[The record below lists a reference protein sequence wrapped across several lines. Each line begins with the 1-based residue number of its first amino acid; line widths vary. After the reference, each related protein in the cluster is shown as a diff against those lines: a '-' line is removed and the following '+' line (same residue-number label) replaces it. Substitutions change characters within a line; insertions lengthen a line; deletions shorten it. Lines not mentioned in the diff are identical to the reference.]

1 MGSLVCEAKGNMLID
16 NDMSEQIKIQLPDGS
31 VREVAQGTT
40 PFDVAMSISPRLAAA
55 VVVARIRPLTT
66 PVVAGETA
74 VEEAD
79 EAQTEAGMYGS
90 ASELGERLVDLAAP
104 LNEDVALELLKESDE
119 AALKVVRHSAAHVM
133 ATAIL
138 ELFPETKLGHGPATD
153 NGFFYDVYRETP
165 FTEDDLAAIEKR
177 MAEVVARDE
186 TFVRE
191 QESREMGLKDYAEH
205 GDFMKVHFIERFT
218 KPGDEISLYRNGK
231 FVDFCRGPH
240 VPSTGRVKAFKVTSV
255 AGAYWLGD
263 EKNQQLQRIYGTA
276 FFNAKDMDAHFKRL
290 EEIKARDHRVLGKQ
304 LDLFSIQEV
313 AGAGLIFWHPKGGL
327 IRKTMED
334 WMRDECIRRGYE
346 MVFTPHIM
354 RRELWKVS
362 GHEGFYSQNM
372 YPPMELDDAE
382 YRLKPMNCPGHILI
396 YKNSPKSYRDLPQRY
411 AELGNVYRYERSGTM
426 HGLLRVRGFT
436 QDDAHI
442 FCTPEQ
448 IESEIAACVEFADE
462 VLKAFGFAE
471 FKVELSTWDPKDQ
484 KSYVGSPE
492 HWETAVGSLKKVLD
506 AKAIP
511 YREIPGEAAF
521 YGPKIDIKL
530 VDVLGRLW
538 QLSTVQFDFNLPQR
552 FELEYT
558 GEDGE
563 KHRPV
568 MVHRALFGSVERFFG
583 VLIEHYAGAFPLWLA
598 PVQVGLVPISEK
610 HVEYA
615 RAVKAKLEVAGLRVE
630 LDARNEKM
638 NAKIR
643 EFTLQKVP
651 FVLVMGDKEAEQ
663 REVNVRVRG
672 GGVQGTFP
680 LSEFIANATTLITR
694 KELNLS
700 DTPKWHDAVLKAV
713 QSFPTDQFD
722 LNDLYDL
729 RDEFASIF
737 PNNRH
742 VNEKLRQQLQTL
754 RDEGIIQFLDNEGNY
769 KRIK

>member
-1 MGSLVCEAKGNMLID
+1 MLED
-16 NDMSEQIKIQLPDGS
+16 VNEQMIKIQLPDGS
-31 VREVAQGTT
+31 VREVSRGTT
-40 PFDVAMSISPRLAAA
+40 AHDVAMSISPRLAAA
-55 VVVARIRPLTT
+55 VVVARIRPLT
-66 PVVAGETA
+66 PVVADGTMAEETS
-74 VEEAD
+74 EA
-79 EAQTEAGMYGS
+79 AMYGG
-90 ASELGERLVDLAAP
+90 AAGGERLVDLTTP
-104 LNEDVALELLKESDE
+104 LTEDVALELLKENDE

-153 NGFFYDVYRETP
+153 AGFFYDVYRETP
-165 FTEDDLAAIEKR
+165 FSDEDLAAIEAR

-186 TFVRE
+186 KFVRE
-191 QESREMGLKDYAEH
+191 EEPREKGLEDYAQQGE
-205 GDFMKVHFIERFT
+205 FMKVHFIEKFT
-218 KPGDEISLYRNGK
+218 KPGEEISLYRNGK

-276 FFNAKDMDAHFKRL
+276 FFNAKDLDAHFKRL
-290 EEIKARDHRVLGKQ
+290 DEIKARDHRVLGKQ

-313 AGAGLIFWHPKGGL
+313 AGSGLIFWHPKGGL

-334 WMRDECIRRGYE
+334 WMREECIRRGYD
-346 MVFTPHIM
+346 MVYTPHIM
-354 RRELWKVS
+354 RRELWKIS

-396 YKNSPKSYRDLPQRY
+396 YKNSPRSYRDLPVRY

-442 FCTPEQ
+442 FCTPSQ
-448 IESEIAACVEFADE
+448 IEDE
-462 VLKAFGFAE
+462 VVACIDFAQSVLKTFGFEE
-471 FKVELSTWDPKDQ
+471 FKVELSTWDPNDR
-484 KSYVGSPE
+484 KSYTGSE
-492 HWETAVGSLKKVLD
+492 ENWNLAIHSLKSALD
-506 AKAIP
+506 RKSIP
-511 YREIPGEAAF
+511 YKTIPGEAAF

-530 VDVLGRLW
+530 VDVLGRMW

-552 FELEYT
+552 FELEYK

-563 KHRPV
+563 LHRPV

-598 PVQVGLVPISEK
+598 PVQVGIVPISEK

-615 RAVKAKLEVAGLRVE
+615 AAVKAKLEAAGLRVE

-651 FVLVMGDKEAEQ
+651 FVLIVGDKEAAAEA
-663 REVNVRVRG
+663 VSVRTRG
-672 GGVQGTFP
+672 KG
-680 LSEFIANATTLITR
+680 
-694 KELNLS
+694 
-700 DTPKWHDAVLKAV
+700 
-713 QSFPTDQFD
+713 
-722 LNDLYDL
+722 
-729 RDEFASIF
+729 
-737 PNNRH
+737 
-742 VNEKLRQQLQTL
+742 
-754 RDEGIIQFLDNEGNY
+754 DEGSVALVDFIERAKALLES
-769 KRIK
+769 KTVAL

>member
-1 MGSLVCEAKGNMLID
+1 MGDAGWCGKGKANMLVA
-16 NDMSEQIKIQLPDGS
+16 NDMNEQMIRIQLPDGS
-31 VREVAQGTT
+31 VREVPRGTT
-40 PFDVAMSISPRLAAA
+40 AFDVATSISPRLAAA
-55 VVVARIRPLTT
+55 VVVARLRPLTA
-66 PVVAGETA
+66 VAAGEA
-74 VEEAD
+74 EASEETS
-79 EAQTEAGMYGS
+79 EAAMYGG
-90 ASELGERLVDLAAP
+90 AEGGERLVDLTAP
-104 LNEDVALELLKESDE
+104 LMEDVALELLKENDD
-119 AALKVVRHSAAHVM
+119 AALKVVRHSAAHIM

-153 NGFFYDVYRETP
+153 SGFFYDVYRETP
-165 FTEDDLAAIEKR
+165 FSEEDLGAIEAR

-186 TFVRE
+186 RFLRE
-191 QESREMGLKDYAEH
+191 VESREMVLKDYAEH
-205 GDFMKVHFIERFT
+205 GDFMKVHFIEKFT
-218 KPGDEISLYRNGK
+218 QPGEEISLYRNGR

-276 FFNAKDMDAHFKRL
+276 FFNTKDLDAHFKRL

-304 LDLFSIQEV
+304 LDLFSIEEV

-334 WMRDECIRRGYE
+334 WMREECIRRGYN
-346 MVFTPHIM
+346 MVYTPHIM
-354 RRELWKVS
+354 RRELWKIS

-396 YKNSPKSYRDLPQRY
+396 YKSSPRSYRDLPLRY

-442 FCTPEQ
+442 FCTPGQ
-448 IESEIAACVEFADE
+448 IVSEIEACLDFAE
-462 VLKAFGFAE
+462 VVLKTFGFNE
-471 FKVELSTWDPKDQ
+471 YRVELSMHDPNKAGDFVGKEADWDNAESALKGVLTKRGVPF
-484 KSYVGSPE
+484 KS
-492 HWETAVGSLKKVLD
+492 
-506 AKAIP
+506 
-511 YREIPGEAAF
+511 IPGEGAF

-538 QLSTVQFDFNLPQR
+538 QLSTVQFDFNLPAR

-563 KHRPV
+563 RHQPV

-610 HVEYA
+610 HLDYA
-615 RAVKAKLEVAGLRVE
+615 ATVKTKLEAAGLRVE

-651 FVLVMGDKEAEQ
+651 FILVMGDKEAASEA
-663 REVNVRVRG
+663 VSVRTRG
-672 GGVQGTFP
+672 KG
-680 LSEFIANATTLITR
+680 
-694 KELNLS
+694 
-700 DTPKWHDAVLKAV
+700 
-713 QSFPTDQFD
+713 
-722 LNDLYDL
+722 
-729 RDEFASIF
+729 
-737 PNNRH
+737 
-742 VNEKLRQQLQTL
+742 
-754 RDEGIIQFLDNEGNY
+754 DEGSVALTAFLERAKGLVEG
-769 KRIK
+769 RGVGL

>member
-1 MGSLVCEAKGNMLID
+1 MDV
-16 NDMSEQIKIQLPDGS
+16 SEQMIKIQLPDGS
-31 VREVAQGTT
+31 VREVPRGTT
-40 PFDVAMSISPRLAAA
+40 AQDVAMSISPRLAAA
-55 VVVARIRPLTT
+55 VVVARIRPLGKPTHDDGAVMDGAT
-66 PVVAGETA
+66 GVVVAETQVSESRPGA
-74 VEEAD
+74 PGSLTPEAD
-79 EAQTEAGMYGS
+79 SSEDAMYADHES
-90 ASELGERLVDLAAP
+90 AERLVDLSAP
-104 LNEDVALELLKESDE
+104 LVEDVALELLKESDE

-153 NGFFYDVYRETP
+153 AGFFYDVYRPTP
-165 FTEDDLAAIEKR
+165 FSEDDLAAIEKR

-191 QESREMGLKDYAEH
+191 EEPREKGLEDYAKQGE
-205 GDFMKVHFIERFT
+205 FMKVHFIERFT
-218 KPGDEISLYRNGK
+218 KPGEEISLYRNGG
-231 FVDFCRGPH
+231 FTDFCRGPH

-276 FFNAKDMDAHFKRL
+276 FFNTKDLDAHFKRL

-313 AGAGLIFWHPKGGL
+313 AGSGLIFWHPKGGL

-334 WMRDECIRRGYE
+334 WMREECIRRGYD

-354 RRELWKVS
+354 RRELWKIS
-362 GHEGFYSQNM
+362 GHEGFYGQNM

-396 YKNSPKSYRDLPQRY
+396 YKNSPKSYRDLPVRY

-442 FCTPEQ
+442 FCTPAQ
-448 IESEIAACVEFADE
+448 IEDEVAACIEFAE
-462 VLKAFGFAE
+462 SVLKTFGFSE
-471 FKVELSTWDPKDQ
+471 FKVELSTWDAKDR
-484 KSYVGSPE
+484 KSYVGSDE
-492 HWETAVGSLKKVLD
+492 NWAMATGSLKKVLER
-506 AKAIP
+506 KGIP
-511 YREIPGEAAF
+511 YKEIPGEAAF

-530 VDVLGRLW
+530 VDVLGRMW
-538 QLSTVQFDFNLPQR
+538 QLSTVQFDFNLPAR
-552 FELEYT
+552 FELEYK

-563 KHRPV
+563 LHRPV

-598 PVQVGLVPISEK
+598 PVQVGIVPISEK
-610 HVEYA
+610 HLEYA
-615 RAVKAKLEVAGLRVE
+615 AAVKAKLEAAGLRVE

-643 EFTLQKVP
+643 EFTLQKTP
-651 FVLVMGDKEAEQ
+651 FVLVMGDKEAGSES
-663 REVNVRVRG
+663 VSVRTRG
-672 GGVQGTFP
+672 KG
-680 LSEFIANATTLITR
+680 
-694 KELNLS
+694 
-700 DTPKWHDAVLKAV
+700 
-713 QSFPTDQFD
+713 
-722 LNDLYDL
+722 
-729 RDEFASIF
+729 
-737 PNNRH
+737 
-742 VNEKLRQQLQTL
+742 
-754 RDEGIIQFLDNEGNY
+754 DEGSVGLAEFLERCRGLLET
-769 KRIK
+769 RAASL